1 MTSRPSYEELE
12 QKVNELQRQIAEFER
27 EKAACR
33 EQETRDSL
41 VQRSLPMAFYI
52 ASPFEDYGGTWVSDH
67 IERISG
73 FAAEQFI
80 ADKTLWAKRLHPAD
94 KQRVLKNFDEIIDK
108 EAIELEYRWQVADGS
123 YKWFRDTAGLSRD
136 EEGNPKEVI
145 GTWLDITEHKHLQEE
160 ISKSNQ
166 RFKELA
172 DLLPQIVFETDMQ
185 GKLTYVN
192 RQAFEMTGYSPDD
205 LQKDNSVFS
214 IVAEEDRP
222 KAEKNI
228 QNIMAGKGS
237 SGNEYKLVRKD
248 GSVFPVIA
256 YSSPVRENGEA
267 QGIRGIIVDISES
280 KEAERALRESKQNYK
295 ELSKEFRGLLDA
307 IPDSLTLHDVDFR
320 IIWANQWAAD
330 RLGKAAEELI
340 GQHCYE
346 LLHNRQEPCG
356 DCPSFKCMQTGM
368 IEEGQITDDD
378 GTIWNKR
385 AIPLLED
392 GGNVTR
398 IIELGREITEHKKIE
413 NALHESEERYRTLF
427 ENASDVIQVVLP
439 DGKLLYVNPSWCS
452 ALGYSDEEASSLT
465 VFDIIHPECIKECE
479 TNFRRAVSE
488 GTTGTIETVFRSKD
502 GRKVV
507 MEGSANCKYRD
518 GQPSFVHCIFRD
530 VTERRKMA
538 EEMIKAHKLES
549 VGILAGGIAHDFNNI
564 LTALIGNL
572 SLARMYTQPGD
583 KVHQRIE
590 EAEKASFRARDLTQQ
605 LLTFSKGGEPI
616 KQTISISEVVKD
628 ASIFVLR
635 GSNVKC
641 VFDLAED
648 LWPVEVDEGQII
660 QVIHNL
666 VINADHAL
674 PEGGTITI
682 HAENVNISSRDH
694 LPVKDGDY
702 VVVSVEDYGS
712 GISKKHL
719 DRVFDPYFST
729 KHKGHGLG
737 LTTAYSI
744 IKNHAGLLVVESELG
759 KGTVFRFY
767 LPASE
772 NKNARQAAVR
782 QDIHPGKGAI
792 LLMDDEKDVRETVKE
807 MLKHLGYEV
816 RTAEDGRQA
825 LDMYTKAQAAKN
837 PFGAVILDLT
847 VPGGLGGRET
857 MEKLYKM
864 DPSVKAIVSSGY
876 ANDPIMANYQQYG
889 FAGVVPKPYKIEDVS
904 KALQGLLHSK

>member
-1 MTSRPSYEELE
+1 M
-12 QKVNELQRQIAEFER
+12 
-27 EKAACR
+27 
-33 EQETRDSL
+33 
-41 VQRSLPMAFYI
+41 
-52 ASPFEDYGGTWVSDH
+52 
-67 IERISG
+67 
-73 FAAEQFI
+73 
-80 ADKTLWAKRLHPAD
+80 
-94 KQRVLKNFDEIIDK
+94 
-108 EAIELEYRWQVADGS
+108 
-123 YKWFRDTAGLSRD
+123 
-136 EEGNPKEVI
+136 
-145 GTWLDITEHKHLQEE
+145 
-160 ISKSNQ
+160 
-166 RFKELA
+166 
-172 DLLPQIVFETDMQ
+172 
-185 GKLTYVN
+185 
-192 RQAFEMTGYSPDD
+192 
-205 LQKDNSVFS
+205 
-214 IVAEEDRP
+214 
-222 KAEKNI
+222 
-228 QNIMAGKGS
+228 
-237 SGNEYKLVRKD
+237 
-248 GSVFPVIA
+248 
-256 YSSPVRENGEA
+256 
-267 QGIRGIIVDISES
+267 SES
-280 KEAERALRESKQNYK
+280 KEAEKALRESQQNYK
-295 ELSKEFRGLLDA
+295 KLSKEFRGLLDA

-330 RLGKAAEELI
+330 RLGKTAEEFI

-356 DCPSFKCMQTGM
+356 DCPSIKCIQTGM
-368 IEEGQITDDD
+368 TEEGQITDDD

-385 AIPLLED
+385 AIPLPED

-398 IIELGREITEHKKIE
+398 FIELGREITEHKKIE

-427 ENASDVIQVVLP
+427 ENASDVIQVVRP

-452 ALGYSDEEASSLT
+452 ALGYSEAEASSLT
-465 VFDIIHPECIKECE
+465 VFDIIHPECRNECE
-479 TNFRRAVSE
+479 TNFHRAVSE

-507 MEGSANCKYRD
+507 MEGSANCRYRD

-628 ASIFVLR
+628 ASKFVLR
-635 GSNVKC
+635 GSNVNC
-641 VFDLAED
+641 VFDLAKD
-648 LWPVEVDEGQII
+648 LWPVEVDEGQIT

-682 HAENVNISSRDH
+682 HAENVDIGSRDP
-694 LPVKDGDY
+694 LPVKDGEY
-702 VVVSVEDYGS
+702 IMVSVEDHGS

-816 RTAEDGRQA
+816 WTAEDGRQA
-825 LDMYTKAQAAKN
+825 IDMYTKAQAAKN

>member
-1 MTSRPSYEELE
+1 MTSRPSYEELD
-12 QKVNELQRQIAEFER
+12 QKINELQRRLAEFER
-27 EKAACR
+27 EKAACY
-33 EQETRDSL
+33 EQETRDRL
-41 VQRSLPMAFYI
+41 IQKSLPMAFYI
-52 ASPFEDYGGTWVSDH
+52 ASPFEEYGGTWVSDH

-80 ADKTLWAKRLHPAD
+80 ADRNLWATRLHPAD
-94 KQRVLKNFDEIIDK
+94 KQRVLKAFDEIIDK
-108 EAIELEYRWQVADGS
+108 EAIELEYGWQVADGS
-123 YKWFRDTAGLSRD
+123 YKWFRDTAALSRD

-145 GTWLDITEHKHLQEE
+145 GTWLDITEHKHLQKE
-160 ISKSNQ
+160 IFKSNQ

-192 RQAFEMTGYSPDD
+192 RQAFQMTGYSPDD

-228 QNIMAGKGS
+228 QNIMAGKGTI
-237 SGNEYKLVRKD
+237 GNEYKLVRKD

-267 QGIRGIIVDISES
+267 VGLRGIIVDISES

-356 DCPSFKCMQTGM
+356 DCPSIKCIQTGM
-368 IEEGQITDDD
+368 TEEGQITDDD
-378 GTIWNKR
+378 GTIWDKR
-385 AIPLLED
+385 AIPLQED
-392 GGNVTR
+392 EGDVTR
-398 IIELGREITEHKKIE
+398 VIELGREITEHKKIE

-427 ENASDVIQVVLP
+427 ENSSDIIQIVRP
-439 DGKLLYVNPSWCS
+439 DGQLLYVNPSWCR
-452 ALGYSDEEASSLT
+452 ALGYSEEEASSLK
-465 VFDIIHPECIKECE
+465 VFDIIDPENEKDCE
-479 TNFRRAVSE
+479 THFHKALSE
-488 GTTGTIETVFRSKD
+488 GTTGTVETIFRSKD
-502 GRKVV
+502 GRKVI

-518 GQPSFVHCIFRD
+518 GQPSFMHCIFRD
-530 VTERRKMA
+530 ITERRKMA

-572 SLARMYTQPGD
+572 SLARMYTEPGD

-605 LLTFSKGGEPI
+605 LLTFSKGGDPI
-616 KQTISISEVVKD
+616 KQTISISELVKD
-628 ASIFVLR
+628 ASKFVLR

-666 VINADHAL
+666 VINADHAM
-674 PEGGTITI
+674 PEGGIITI
-682 HAENVNISSRDH
+682 HAENVDISSRDA

-702 VVVSVEDYGS
+702 VVVSVEDHGP

-719 DRVFDPYFST
+719 GRVFDPYFTT

-744 IKNHAGLLVVESELG
+744 IKNHAGLLVLESELG

-772 NKNARQAAVR
+772 KKKASQAAVR
-782 QDIHPGKGAI
+782 EDIHPGKGAI
-792 LLMDDEKDVRETVKE
+792 LLMDDEEDVRVTVKE
-807 MLKHLGYEV
+807 MLTHLGYEV
-816 RTAEDGRQA
+816 QTAVDGRQA
-825 LDMYTKAQAAKN
+825 LDMYTKAQADNN

-857 MEKLYKM
+857 MEKLHKM

-904 KALQGLLHSK
+904 KALQGLMQSK